1 MRIASPDK
9 IFTTKKKVKHLPAI
23 GVSTSGAATQ
33 TDLQDHLSERQDL
46 RRPAVAKLRL
56 DGTPTPRS
64 SWIVTENPRGLGHAQ
79 TIFNEVTVVSLT
91 RWWPPVGVLT
101 MLLLGW
107 VVGTGSTPVDNWFS
121 RDAREAIGEHPGW
134 LLVFTGWWVLA
145 PVLAAC
151 VGVALYRRQWRLAVG
166 GGSAGMSA
174 RHDRD
179 RRGVQAIIRPS

>member
-1 MRIASPDK
+1 M
-9 IFTTKKKVKHLPAI
+9 V
-23 GVSTSGAATQ
+23 TQ
-33 TDLQDHLSERQDL
+33 
-46 RRPAVAKLRL
+46 
-56 DGTPTPRS
+56 
-64 SWIVTENPRGLGHAQ
+64 NPRGLGHAQ
-79 TIFNEVTVVSLT
+79 TIFNELTVVSLT

-151 VGVALYRRQWRLAVG
+151 AGVALYYLTVVTATIWSIRVVTQHSSRQCWEWWCWWRAADSG
-166 GGSAGMSA
+166 
-174 RHDRD
+174 R
-179 RRGVQAIIRPS
+179 